1 VPSERLFSTAGA
13 TISKLRSSLDST
25 TADHLLFIH
34 KNMRHHP
41 EFVEMSK
48 ATPTAADEFY
58 IAPVPVEQSDW
69 TQTGRQSSV
78 RLLPVSVLDSGDEM
92 SLSETSMTSSSSLY
106 SSQPSSSQ
114 GAAVSPAL
122 PKLF

>member
-58 IAPVPVEQSDW
+58 LAPVPVEQSDW

-78 RLLPVSVLDSGDEM
+78 RLLPVPVPDSGDDEM

-106 SSQPSSSQ
+106 SST
-114 GAAVSPAL
+114 L
-122 PKLF
+122 CL

>member
-48 ATPTAADEFY
+48 ATPTAADDLY
-58 IAPVPVEQSDW
+58 ITPVPVEQSDW
-69 TQTGRQSSV
+69 TQTGPQSSV
-78 RLLPVSVLDSGDEM
+78 RLLPVPVPDSADEM
-92 SLSETSMTSSSSLY
+92 PLSQASSSSSLY

-114 GAAVSPAL
+114 GAPMSPAL